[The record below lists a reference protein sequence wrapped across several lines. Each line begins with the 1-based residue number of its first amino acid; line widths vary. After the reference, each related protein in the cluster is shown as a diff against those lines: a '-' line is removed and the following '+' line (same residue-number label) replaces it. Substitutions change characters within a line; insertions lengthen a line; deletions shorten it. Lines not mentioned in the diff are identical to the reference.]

1 MRYAWIE
8 QHRDDYAV
16 SRMCRLL
23 LVSRSGYLQ
32 WRGRPPSARAQA
44 NARLDAQVAAMHA
57 ASKASYGRPRIVRGL
72 REQGLQVGAARVR
85 RSLQRQELRPVY
97 KRPYRVTTDSN
108 HRQPVAPNVLD
119 RRFDGWGIN
128 RAWVSDITYIGT
140 VEGWLYLA
148 VVMDLASRRIVGWR

>member
-32 WRGRPPSARAQA
+32 WRQRPPSARAQA

-57 ASKASYGRPRIVRGL
+57 ASKGSYGRPRIVRGL
-72 REQGLQVGAARVR
+72 REQGLRVGPERVR
-85 RSLQRQELRPVY
+85 RSLQRQSLRPVY
-97 KRPYRVTTDSN
+97 KRPYRVTTDSD
-108 HRQPVAPNVLD
+108 HRLPVAPNVLA
-119 RRFDGWGIN
+119 RRFDG
-128 RAWVSDITYIGT
+128 
-140 VEGWLYLA
+140 
-148 VVMDLASRRIVGWR
+148 